1 MRKPATLSVML
12 MACAGLAPAI
22 SGAQSAP
29 ASSTATQPA
38 GQPQRAGG
46 AATQTSAPAGAAP
59 TASNN
64 ARGALAEGKSAQAD
78 VRPVVDAT
86 PIPVP
91 QLVRTAERGDH
102 DAAMALV
109 RAGANAR
116 ETDADGTTA
125 LHWAAHFGDLELT
138 KELLKAG
145 ADASAVNQ
153 YGATPMSQAAEIGS
167 AGVLEVLLKAGAD
180 VESPNPEG
188 QTALMAVARTGKVD
202 AARLLLKHHA
212 NPNATEQWG
221 GQTALMWAAA
231 QSQPEMIKVLI
242 KAGAKVDTRAT
253 TRDWQRRVTAEGR
266 PKDMN
271 RGGFTALLYAA
282 REGCVPCAKELL
294 AHGADI
300 NLGDPDGVTPLII
313 ALSNI
318 HWDMGRFL
326 IEHGADVNLWDL
338 YGQTPLYA
346 AVDMNTLPKGRRV
359 ELPALDQTTGLEVIT
374 MLLDRGANPN
384 SQLKLRL
391 PWRQV
396 PYDRY
401 TEPMLN
407 IGVTPLIRAAKA
419 GDIPVIKLLL
429 AHGAL
434 PNLPNF
440 NGDTPLMAACAKGWI
455 NSPTR
460 GANFTEDQALEEYD
474 LLRAAGADVNARTHF
489 NETALHS
496 AALRGWN
503 RIVKK
508 LIDDGAELDV
518 KDGNGL
524 TAIDFAMGRIPKG
537 FNERTPEVRK
547 DTVALLKASGATVE
561 NPDAKFPAALTPHIR
576 AWLPTDTA
584 LIPPQ

>member
-1 MRKPATLSVML
+1 MRKTGLSALLV
-12 MACAGLAPAI
+12 ACAALVPAA
-22 SGAQSAP
+22 GCLAQSAP
-29 ASSTATQPA
+29 TSPTQPPAA
-38 GQPQRAGG
+38 GSTSAAAAGSTSAAAG
-46 AATQTSAPAGAAP
+46 AATQGAGA
-59 TASNN
+59 S
-64 ARGALAEGKSAQAD
+64 ARGALAEGKSAQAES
-78 VRPVVDAT
+78 RPIIDAT
-86 PIPVP
+86 PVPVP
-91 QLVRTAERGDH
+91 QLVRAAERGDR
-102 DAAMALV
+102 AAAEAML

-116 ETDADGTTA
+116 EADADGTTA
-125 LHWAAHFGDLELT
+125 LHWAAHSGDIELT
-138 KELLKAG
+138 KALLKAG
-145 ADASAVNQ
+145 ADPRAVNQ
-153 YGATPMSQAAEIGS
+153 YGATPMSSAAEVGS
-167 AGVLEVLLKAGAD
+167 TGVLEALLKAGAD
-180 VESPNPEG
+180 VESPNAEG
-188 QTALMAVARTGKVD
+188 QTALMAVARTGKVE

-231 QSQPEMIKVLI
+231 QSQPEMIAALI
-242 KAGAKVDTRAT
+242 KGGAKVDTHST
-253 TRDWQRRVTAEGR
+253 VHDWQRRVTAEGR

-282 REGCVPCAKELL
+282 RESCIPCAKELL

-326 IEHGADVNLWDL
+326 IERGADVNLWDF

-359 ELPALDQTTGLEVIT
+359 ELPAIDQTTGLEVIT

-384 SQLKLRL
+384 AQLKLRL

-407 IGVTPLIRAAKA
+407 IGVTPLIRASKA
-419 GDIPVIKLLL
+419 GDMPVIKLLL

-455 NSPTR
+455 NSPSR
-460 GANFTEDQALEEYD
+460 GANYTEEQAIEAYD

-489 NETALHS
+489 DETALHS

-508 LIDDGAELDV
+508 LVADGAELDV

-537 FNERTPEVRK
+537 FNERTPDVRME
-547 DTVALLKASGATVE
+547 TVALLKASGAKVE
-561 NPDAKFPAALTPHIR
+561 SPDAKFPAALTPHIR

>member
-1 MRKPATLSVML
+1 MRKTTFSAVLI
-12 MACAGLAPAI
+12 ACAGLVPA
-22 SGAQSAP
+22 SPCFAQSAP
-29 ASSTATQPA
+29 TPAKQPA
-38 GQPQRAGG
+38 ATSGTPASAAASAPTPANASG
-46 AATQTSAPAGAAP
+46 AANA
-59 TASNN
+59 
-64 ARGALAEGKSAQAD
+64 ARGALAEGKVDAGD
-78 VRPVVDAT
+78 LRPIVDAT
-86 PIPVP
+86 PVP
-91 QLVRTAERGDH
+91 TPKLVRAAESGDR
-102 DAAMALV
+102 AAAETLL

-116 ETDADGTTA
+116 EADADGTTA
-125 LHWAAHFGDLELT
+125 LHWAAHFGDVELT
-138 KELLKAG
+138 KALLKGG
-145 ADASAVNQ
+145 ADARAVNQ
-153 YGATPMSQAAEIGS
+153 YGSTPMSNAAEIG
-167 AGVLEVLLKAGAD
+167 AADVLDALLKAGAD
-180 VESPNPEG
+180 VESPNAEG
-188 QTALMAVARTGKVD
+188 QTALMAVARTGKAD
-202 AARLLLKHHA
+202 AARVLLKHRA

-231 QSQPEMIKVLI
+231 QSQAEMIAVLI
-242 KAGAKVDTRAT
+242 KGGAKVDTRAAIH
-253 TRDWQRRVTAEGR
+253 DWQRRVTAEGR

-282 REGCVPCAKELL
+282 RESCIPCAKELL

-326 IEHGADVNLWDL
+326 MERGADVNLWDF

-359 ELPALDQTTGLEVIT
+359 ELPAVDQTTGLEVIT
-374 MLLDRGANPN
+374 MLLERGANAN
-384 SQLKLRL
+384 AQLKLRL

-401 TEPMLN
+401 TEPLLN

-434 PNLPNF
+434 ANLPNF

-455 NSPTR
+455 NSPSR
-460 GANFTEDQALEEYD
+460 GANYTEDQALEVYG

-503 RIVKK
+503 QIVKK
-508 LIDDGAELDV
+508 LIADGAELDV

-537 FNERTPEVRK
+537 FNERNPEVRTE
-547 DTVALLKASGATVE
+547 TVALLKASGAKVE
-561 NPDAKFPAALTPHIR
+561 SPDAKFPAALTPHIR